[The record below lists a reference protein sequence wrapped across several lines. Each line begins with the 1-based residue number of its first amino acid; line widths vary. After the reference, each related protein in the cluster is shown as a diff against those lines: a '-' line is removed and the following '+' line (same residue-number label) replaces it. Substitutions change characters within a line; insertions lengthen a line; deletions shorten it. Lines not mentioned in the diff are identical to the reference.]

1 MYFFCRITDVH
12 FTNTMYEDEEFY
24 VKFDTLLPEL
34 LDPLNLKPAFR
45 YGVQFTNDNDEDQA

>member
-1 MYFFCRITDVH
+1 
-12 FTNTMYEDEEFY
+12 MYEDEEFY